1 MPSKTAPKTPSS
13 ATAVAAAKNS
23 TISGASVSSSTASLS
38 ALTKEA
44 ASAKTPP
51 LIKRPNPTP
60 TPSSAAKKRPY
71 RRTKRPKNY
80 CDKSTI
86 TTTTQ
91 AVHTPVNVYDAVL
104 GECEDLLKA
113 STEAQSLGRLKMAS
127 AYQLLLHTRLIG
139 LGKRFDRAQTLAP
152 TPNSKRRG
160 NVDNAVEDNDIDTEE
175 SRFPTSRLNYDDQL
189 SEKPSA
195 EAKGKGGDSA
205 PNSSETPRNS
215 AISADSSTTSNSI
228 PRALQQLTSI
238 LPSNLEMDTTMMEH
252 LARAAVELHHQRT
265 GRKKSADGLLASP
278 MTGGFPATPQPESTT
293 PKGAGSKLAWTV
305 EEQKTVTK
313 ALQQKKSAPA
323 IAKLLPSKTEA
334 QVKAFLK
341 NRKAKDSVQDAFQG
355 DETPSKRK
363 GGRGRKPPTTAMN
376 TVPNANL
383 DMKALL
389 QGQGLRK
396 GQASGAKQRAGDVV
410 IL

>member
-1 MPSKTAPKTPSS
+1 M
-13 ATAVAAAKNS
+13 
-23 TISGASVSSSTASLS
+23 
-38 ALTKEA
+38 
-44 ASAKTPP
+44 
-51 LIKRPNPTP
+51 
-60 TPSSAAKKRPY
+60 
-71 RRTKRPKNY
+71 
-80 CDKSTI
+80 
-86 TTTTQ
+86 
-91 AVHTPVNVYDAVL
+91 
-104 GECEDLLKA
+104 
-113 STEAQSLGRLKMAS
+113 EAQSLGRLKMAS

-139 LGKRFDRAQTLAP
+139 LGKRFDRAQTMAP
-152 TPNSKRRG
+152 TPNRKRRG
-160 NVDNAVEDNDIDTEE
+160 NVVDIDSALEE
-175 SRFPTSRLNYDDQL
+175 NQNDDEDSRLPTSRLNYDDPQP
-189 SEKPSA
+189 EKPSA
-195 EAKGKGGDSA
+195 EAKDKGGDSA
-205 PNSSETPRNS
+205 PNSSSSSSEAPRTPAAS
-215 AISADSSTTSNSI
+215 ANNSTTPSKL
-228 PRALQQLTSI
+228 PRALEQLTSI

-278 MTGGFPATPQPESTT
+278 MTGGFPVTPQPDSAT
-293 PKGAGSKLAWTV
+293 PKGAGSKLAWTA

-313 ALQQKKSAPA
+313 ALQQKKSASA

-341 NRKAKDSVQDAFQG
+341 NRKAKDSVQDAFEG

-389 QGQGLRK
+389 QGQGLEKEQTSR
-396 GQASGAKQRAGDVV
+396 GKQKTGDVV

>member
-1 MPSKTAPKTPSS
+1 MPISTKD
-13 ATAVAAAKNS
+13 AAAAES
-23 TISGASVSSSTASLS
+23 T
-38 ALTKEA
+38 
-44 ASAKTPP
+44 P

-60 TPSSAAKKRPY
+60 STSAKKRPY

-80 CDKSTI
+80 NDKSTV
-86 TTTTQ
+86 TTTTE

-113 STEAQSLGRLKMAS
+113 SMEAQSLGRLKMAS

-152 TPNSKRRG
+152 TPKRTRRG
-160 NVDNAVEDNDIDTEE
+160 DTDSRALSEDNPNGNEE
-175 SRFPTSRLNYDDQL
+175 DSRFPTSRLNYDDC
-189 SEKPSA
+189 KPTA
-195 EAKGKGGDSA
+195 EAGGKGGDDAAS
-205 PNSSETPRNS
+205 NGSGTPRTPGAAARS
-215 AISADSSTTSNSI
+215 GSSKAPSSNHL

-278 MTGGFPATPQPESTT
+278 MTGGGFPATPQPSESTT
-293 PKGAGSKLAWTV
+293 PKGGAGSKLAWTA

-313 ALQQKKSAPA
+313 AMQQKKSASA

-341 NRKAKDSVQDAFQG
+341 NRKVKDSVQDAYFEG
-355 DETPSKRK
+355 DDVDETPSKRK

-389 QGQGLRK
+389 QGHGLQT
-396 GQASGAKQRAGDVV
+396 GQASGATQSSEDVV

>member
-1 MPSKTAPKTPSS
+1 
-13 ATAVAAAKNS
+13 
-23 TISGASVSSSTASLS
+23 
-38 ALTKEA
+38 
-44 ASAKTPP
+44 
-51 LIKRPNPTP
+51 
-60 TPSSAAKKRPY
+60 
-71 RRTKRPKNY
+71 
-80 CDKSTI
+80 
-86 TTTTQ
+86 
-91 AVHTPVNVYDAVL
+91 
-104 GECEDLLKA
+104 
-113 STEAQSLGRLKMAS
+113 MAS

-139 LGKRFDRAQTLAP
+139 LGKRFDRSQTLAP
-152 TPNSKRRG
+152 TPNRKRRG
-160 NVDNAVEDNDIDTEE
+160 NVVDADSALEENQNVTEDT
-175 SRFPTSRLNYDDQL
+175 RLPTSRLNYDDPQ

-195 EAKGKGGDSA
+195 EAKRKGGDSA
-205 PNSSETPRNS
+205 PNRSEIPRTPAASTNDS
-215 AISADSSTTSNSI
+215 ATPANL

-278 MTGGFPATPQPESTT
+278 MTGSFPVTPQPESNTT
-293 PKGAGSKLAWTV
+293 SKGAGSKLAWTA

-313 ALQQKKSAPA
+313 ALQQKKSASA
-323 IAKLLPSKTEA
+323 IAKSLPSKTEA

-341 NRKAKDSVQDAFQG
+341 NRKAKDSVQDAFDG

-389 QGQGLRK
+389 QGEGLQT
-396 GQASGAKQRAGDVV
+396 GQDSGVNQESGDVV